1 MTMEGVW
8 FGIEGLLLFLVAGG
22 LVYHLLCIPAVMRFT
37 RRPRGTP
44 AVDRADWPPVT
55 VLKPIY
61 GLEKG
66 LLENLRSICRQDYPI
81 YQVVLSVQRL
91 DDPAIPL
98 LREVEREF
106 GSELVTVVVAD
117 SEPRVNGR
125 IQNLI
130 GGYREARH
138 DVIVFTDSDVHHR
151 PDYLRTI
158 VAPLF
163 DREVGCSNTLY
174 RATGA
179 RAWYERLEQ
188 LTLTGDF
195 IINVIFAA
203 MTGASGF
210 CLGASTALRR
220 ETLERIG
227 GLEALADYL
236 VEDYEMGRRVTE
248 LGLRTA
254 VVNDF
259 VDTRVDLASPEAWW
273 EHQVYWNLNT
283 RAARPVL
290 YTAALVT
297 RELPAAVLFAI
308 VRLFDPVGL
317 GVLLGTLALRLGTMA
332 ILLGPGL
339 RDRETLRHLPWLPV
353 RDLLEF
359 VAFFQALGRRR
370 FVWRGVELGLSRHGR
385 ILPPEATR

>member
-1 MTMEGVW
+1 MTMEGVR
-8 FGIEGLLLFLVAGG
+8 FGVEGLLLFLVAGG
-22 LVYHLLCIPAVMRFT
+22 LVYHLLCIPAVLRFT

-44 AVDRADWPPVT
+44 SASGADWPAVT

-61 GLEKG
+61 GLERD
-66 LLENLRSICRQDYPI
+66 LLENLRSICRQDYPT

-98 LREVEREF
+98 LRQVETEF
-106 GSELVTVVVAD
+106 GTELVTVVVAD

-138 DVIVFTDSDVHHR
+138 DVLVFTDSDVLHR

-163 DREVGCSNTLY
+163 ERDVGCSNTLY

-179 RAWYERLEQ
+179 RSWYEKLEQ

-195 IINVIFAA
+195 IVNVVFAA

-220 ETLERIG
+220 ETLEKIG

-254 VVNDF
+254 VVNYF
-259 VDTRVDLASPEAWW
+259 VDTRVDLANPAAWW

-297 RELPAAVLFAI
+297 RELPCAVLFAA
-308 VRLFDPVGL
+308 VRLFDPLGL
-317 GVLLGTLALRLGTMA
+317 AVLLGTLTLRLATMA

-339 RDRETLRHLPWLPV
+339 RDRETLRHLPLLPV
-353 RDLLEF
+353 RDVLEF
-359 VAFFQALGRRR
+359 VAFFQALARRR

-385 ILPPEATR
+385 IVPPEVAR